1 MDALWV
7 GVAYLAGLGVSRLG
21 LPPLV
26 GYLLAGFGLEL
37 AGFKG
42 GSSLHELAHV
52 GVLLML
58 FTVGLKLRF
67 ASLLRLEVLG
77 AGFLHLVLFALLL
90 AVPLVLGFG
99 PSAALFVGLGLA
111 FSSTVLAVKLL
122 EEKREMNAYHG
133 RIAVGILILQDLVA
147 VLLLAFAGVS
157 SPTPWALLLLAL
169 PLLRPV
175 LLGLLERSG
184 HDELL
189 LLLGVALALGGG
201 ALSERVG
208 LSSEL
213 GALLLGALLAGSKQT
228 KELTGRLWS
237 LKEAFLVA
245 FFLDIGLGGLPPV
258 SLLPVGLLLLLA
270 MPLKAILFFF
280 LFIRFKLRARTAF
293 IAALSLSSYGEFV
306 LITVGG
312 AVAGGKLEPGWASLM
327 GVLVA
332 LSLSIAA
339 PLNRLSHGLFVR
351 WEGWLE
357 ALERHDVPHPDHL
370 PRTLG
375 RANWLIVGMGR
386 TGGAAYK
393 LLHGQGAHVIG
404 MDADPARLERH
415 NAKGRRIVYGDAED
429 PELWGV
435 LDLRHIEGV
444 LLTLPDLESK
454 ARAVGWLR
462 QNKYAGF
469 IAATSYHAEEDPTL
483 TGVGVDLIFRPFAE
497 AGERLAERA
506 LEAVDLKKAAFTR
519 LARGESVLEGA
530 DD

>member
-7 GVAYLAGLGVSRLG
+7 GVAYLAGMAVSRLG

-37 AGFKG
+37 SGFTG
-42 GSSLHELAHV
+42 GSSLAELAHV

-58 FTVGLKLRF
+58 FTVGLKLRL

-77 AGFLHLVLFALLL
+77 AGFLHLMVFGLLL
-90 AVPLVLGFG
+90 SVPLILGFS

-122 EEKREMNAYHG
+122 EEKRELNAYHG

-147 VLLLAFAGVS
+147 VVLLAFAGVS
-157 SPTPWALLLLAL
+157 TPTPWAVLLLAL
-169 PLLRPV
+169 PLLRPA

-201 ALSERVG
+201 ALSTRVG

-213 GALLLGALLAGSKQT
+213 GALLLGATLAGSKQT
-228 KELTGRLWS
+228 KELTTRLWS

-245 FFLDIGLGGLPPV
+245 FFLNIGLGGLPPV
-258 SLLPVGLLLLLA
+258 SLLPIGALLLLA
-270 MPLKAILFFF
+270 MPLKAMLFFF
-280 LFIRFKLRARTAF
+280 LFIRFRLRARTAF

-312 AVAGGKLEPGWASLM
+312 AIAGGKLEPGWASLM

-339 PLNRLSHGLFVR
+339 PLNRLSHGFFNR
-351 WEGWLE
+351 WEVWLE
-357 ALERHDVPHPDHL
+357 KLERHNVPHPDHL

-393 LLHGQGAHVIG
+393 LLHQQGAHVIG
-404 MDADPARLERH
+404 MDSDPARLERH

-429 PELWGV
+429 PELWSV

-469 IAATSYHAEEDPTL
+469 IAATSYQSEEDPVL
-483 TGVGVDLIFRPFAE
+483 EGVGVDLIFRPFAE

-506 LEAVDLKKAAFTR
+506 LESVDFKKLEYAR
-519 LARGESVLEGA
+519 LARAEAQRSG
-530 DD
+530 D